1 MTDKISHIKFLIF
14 WLFIDAGY
22 AFGMPWNESYY
33 LFEYDEQSIKLIRK
47 IRASSWGE
55 RLRLSDHFKKKFK
68 VTETE
73 LSNIIKKF

>member
-1 MTDKISHIKFLIF
+1 
-14 WLFIDAGY
+14 
-22 AFGMPWNESYY
+22 MPWNESYY

-47 IRASSWGE
+47 IRASSWKE